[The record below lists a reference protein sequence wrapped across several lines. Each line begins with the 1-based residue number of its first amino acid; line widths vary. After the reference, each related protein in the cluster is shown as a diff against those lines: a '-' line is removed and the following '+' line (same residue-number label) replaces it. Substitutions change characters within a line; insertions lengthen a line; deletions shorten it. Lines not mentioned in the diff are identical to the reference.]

1 MTITLIIPLRRP
13 LFAKTQYSNRIQ
25 FCIMTYI
32 SVKPSHVQSNTIYSA
47 SGAESLRIARASNN
61 PDSFFTTPK
70 PLFIRMNS

>member
-1 MTITLIIPLRRP
+1 
-13 LFAKTQYSNRIQ
+13 
-25 FCIMTYI
+25 MTYI